1 MRPITKALHVTWYL
15 GWIMKTKLVD
25 FQQHLFHDIEDEE
38 KAQEYLDELLPIIGL
53 VIVYFNGLES
63 ELDSVLC
70 ECFTDRTDSMGL
82 IVLNK
87 MTYSTKV
94 DLLKRFSDD
103 FQLVFATSIDGY
115 ELLISDL
122 RQSGRLRNMVAHAD
136 WESTDEEGYAFVKLK
151 ISKSGMQQEYIQFSR
166 ESLSKL
172 LDLISSTR
180 KNLNEF
186 WERRNDILYE
196 RV

>member
-1 MRPITKALHVTWYL
+1 
-15 GWIMKTKLVD
+15 MKTKLVD

-94 DLLKRFSDD
+94 DLSKRFSDD